1 MKLLPT
7 PADVIPADDALLA
20 LLLLASSSRRSSE
33 KRDRP
38 LPLDIGRG
46 ALREA
51 AGVGCPKL
59 ELTPEEA
66 GADCV

>member
-7 PADVIPADDALLA
+7 PAEVIPADDPLLA

-38 LPLDIGRG
+38 LPLDIGRDTV
-46 ALREA
+46 RDVVEA
-51 AGVGCPKL
+51 AG
-59 ELTPEEA
+59 
-66 GADCV
+66 